1 MQRAVLMA
9 MHEPSDHE
17 LRELM
22 HDVATEAKKKA
33 IVVKKQLQQSIAVEI
48 QKARLKFHTSKV

>member
-9 MHEPSDHE
+9 TYEPSDSE
-17 LRELM
+17 LSALM

-33 IVVKKQLQQSIAVEI
+33 IVVKKQLRESIAVEI
-48 QKARLKFHTSKV
+48 QKARLKLYTIKA

>member
-9 MHEPSDHE
+9 MYEPTDNE
-17 LRELM
+17 LNVLM

-33 IVVKKQLQQSIAVEI
+33 IVVKKQLRESIAVEI
-48 QKARLKFHTSKV
+48 QKARLKLHTIKV

>member
-9 MHEPSDHE
+9 TYEPSDNE
-17 LRELM
+17 LSALM

-33 IVVKKQLQQSIAVEI
+33 VVVKKQLRESIAVEI
-48 QKARLKFHTSKV
+48 QKARLKLQTIKV

>member
-9 MHEPSDHE
+9 MYEPSDKE
-17 LRELM
+17 LSALM

-33 IVVKKQLQQSIAVEI
+33 VVVKKQLRESIAVEI
-48 QKARLKFHTSKV
+48 QKARLKLHTLKV

>member
-9 MHEPSDHE
+9 TYEPSDNE
-17 LRELM
+17 LSALM

-33 IVVKKQLQQSIAVEI
+33 IVVKKQLRESIAVEI
-48 QKARLKFHTSKV
+48 QKARLKLHTIKV

>member
-9 MHEPSDHE
+9 MHEPSDNE
-17 LRELM
+17 LNALM

-33 IVVKKQLQQSIAVEI
+33 AVVKKQLRESIVVEI
-48 QKARLKFHTSKV
+48 QKARFKLQSTKV

>member
-9 MHEPSDHE
+9 TYEPSDNE
-17 LRELM
+17 LSALM

-33 IVVKKQLQQSIAVEI
+33 VVVKKQLRESIAVEI
-48 QKARLKFHTSKV
+48 QKARLKLHTIKV